1 MIYELAKRW
10 FMEFNSKK
18 KGQLRKVIIEDAYMA
33 REIALISNI
42 GFTHYDCNMA
52 HEEMLRY
59 TDQ

>member
-1 MIYELAKRW
+1 
-10 FMEFNSKK
+10 MEFNSKK